1 MNFLEQRLHDYPEKL
16 RSAFQGLVDAFEQE
30 NDGPLAVLCGYG
42 LCGRGL
48 SGVHASRATLVFPK
62 LHDCIPLLLG
72 LDQKGPTLL
81 PGGCHILD
89 QPGVVEIFFGSLSSG
104 IV

>member
-1 MNFLEQRLHDYPEKL
+1 MKTLLIACEVLRPELEVLASDMRNPPPMNFLEQRLHDYPEKL

-48 SGVHASRATLVFPK
+48 SGRARQPGNVGFPK
-62 LHDCIPLLLG
+62 
-72 LDQKGPTLL
+72 TA
-81 PGGCHILD
+81 
-89 QPGVVEIFFGSLSSG
+89 
-104 IV
+104 